1 MIYSMTGYGSSE
13 QRVDGVTYIAEI
25 KTVNNRYFKSK
36 IQLPGSL
43 DFLEETIESLLRR
56 RIGRGM
62 VNFVVYIK
70 DAPAG
75 LLFDIDEV
83 VLSGLMKKIEKA
95 AKKAKTKYTIDAAS
109 LLNLPDVVTPAKP
122 DPQEAEKIKT
132 IITELAEKSILQVRQ
147 MRASEGESLKEDLE
161 RHCGEIREKM
171 SLIKARSDAVLK
183 DYAERLQK
191 RASELLGKSDVKV
204 DEQSLAKEVAF
215 FAERSDISEEIDR
228 LDSHIKQ
235 FTETCENS
243 GESEQAGRRLDFICQ
258 EMLRE
263 ANTIASKAADS
274 QIIHT
279 IVDVKC
285 IIDRIKEQVQNVE

>member
-13 QRVDGVTYIAEI
+13 RRVDGVSYIAEI

-43 DFLEETIESLLRR
+43 DFLEETIENLLRR

-70 DAPAG
+70 DAPAA
-75 LLFDIDEV
+75 LLFDIDES
-83 VLSGLMKKIEKA
+83 VLGGLLKRIDKI

-109 LLNLPDVVTPAKP
+109 LLSLPDVVTPAKP
-122 DPQEAEKIKT
+122 DSESAEKIKT
-132 IITELAEKSILQVRQ
+132 IIMELAEKAIVQVKH
-147 MRASEGESLKEDLE
+147 MRAAEGDALREDLE
-161 RHCGEIREKM
+161 RHCREIREKM
-171 SLIKARSDAVLK
+171 SLIKGRSDTVLK
-183 DYAERLQK
+183 DYAVRLQK
-191 RASELLGKSDVKV
+191 RAEELLGKSDIKI
-204 DEQSLAKEVAF
+204 DEQSVAKEVAF

-243 GESEQAGRRLDFICQ
+243 GDSEQAGRRLDFICQ

-279 IVDVKC
+279 VVDIKC

>member
-13 QRVDGVTYIAEI
+13 HRADGVTYIVEI

-43 DFLEETIESLLRR
+43 DFLEETMENLLRR
-56 RIGRGM
+56 RLGRGM
-62 VNFVVYIK
+62 INFVVYIK
-70 DAPAG
+70 DAPAA
-75 LLFDIDEV
+75 LLFDIDEG
-83 VLSGLMKKIEKA
+83 VLTGLLKKIEKA

-109 LLNLPDVVTPAKP
+109 LLNLPDVVSPAKP
-122 DPQEAEKIKT
+122 DPEAIEKIKT
-132 IITELAEKSILQVRQ
+132 IITELTEKSILQVKQ
-147 MRASEGESLKEDLE
+147 MREAEGQSLKEDLE
-161 RHCGEIREKM
+161 RHCGEILEKM
-171 SLIKARSDAVLK
+171 SLIKNRSDEVLK

-191 RASELLGKSDVKV
+191 RANELLVKSDIKV
-204 DEQSLAKEVAF
+204 DEQSVAKEVAF

-235 FTETCENS
+235 FTETCES
-243 GESEQAGRRLDFICQ
+243 AGDGGQAGRRLDFICQ